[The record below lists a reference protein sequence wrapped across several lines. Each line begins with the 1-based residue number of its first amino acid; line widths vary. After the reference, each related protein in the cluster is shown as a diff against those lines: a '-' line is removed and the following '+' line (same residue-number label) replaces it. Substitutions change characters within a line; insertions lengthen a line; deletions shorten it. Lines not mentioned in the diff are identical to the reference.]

1 MAHPVLVPANPP
13 PRAPPGDRWLGR
25 GPPPDAR
32 DGGGLRDRLRANG
45 APPSPID
52 QPAQKSAHHR
62 PGNLYG
68 NLRTGFPVG
77 IVNLTSFVM
86 EFRNPMLSRHHA
98 RNFLTKLSR
107 AAEPKLR
114 RRLRRDVKLTMPCE
128 RSGRSAQTART
139 VRNRPVSDMAAS
151 AARNKF
157 DVSTSARLLKISRAG
172 RPRFR
177 GHGGSIPTSP
187 PLARRARDAP
197 RQHARSGIG
206 LAIVV
211 PDGHR
216 DSAVTW
222 FSVSLAGIEN
232 CCRWV
237 WRGHMCWWLRD
248 WRVRRWPEPDAP
260 GRRGPARG

>member
-197 RQHARSGIG
+197 PATRTVSDRPCHRCPRRSPGLGRDLVFRQPGRYRELLSLG
-206 LAIVV
+206 LAWAYVLVV
-211 PDGHR
+211 AR
-216 DSAVTW
+216 
-222 FSVSLAGIEN
+222 LA
-232 CCRWV
+232 CPTV
-237 WRGHMCWWLRD
+237 
-248 WRVRRWPEPDAP
+248 A
-260 GRRGPARG
+260 